1 MGFPYYFVALDG
13 EQESRRREL
22 LDRYAQSAQLSIL
35 LLPLIYQLSYGLWL
49 LVGRSKSQ
57 REFQPGK
64 QYQSPI
70 VSNRISP
77 AKTLPSSSWHRV
89 RWALNEEFVE
99 GWGTRQEWLI
109 ATLWTGWLLV
119 LTVKD
124 TGDGK

>member
-1 MGFPYYFVALDG
+1 MGFPYHFVALDG
-13 EQESRRREL
+13 EQESRRRDL
-22 LDRYAQSAQLSIL
+22 LDHYAQSAQLSIL

-49 LVGRSKSQ
+49 LVGRSRSQ
-57 REFQPGK
+57 REYQPGK

-70 VSNRISP
+70 VSNSISP
-77 AKTLPSSSWHRV
+77 VKTLPSSSWHRV

-109 ATLWTGWLLV
+109 ATLWTGWLLM
-119 LTVKD
+119 LAVKD